1 MVLSALVLS
10 SSPLTSIT
18 TVRKVTGVLSV
29 CSTAWEPKLFW
40 GARGGP
46 WPWLESYVRAQKA
59 AVWIERQSF
68 QKSLKPDPAQAPCS
82 EPSRQST
89 CGQDSVGSTGCPAHR
104 WLTCCDAALAA
115 ACSAAFA
122 ASRPD
127 RLSAAFA
134 AATSRSI
141 VLGFTPTALAIL
153 RLLICGSAALNQ
165 RGVALARS
173 GASAAPG

>member
-1 MVLSALVLS
+1 MVLSAPRHSHQSRRSAKLRECCLYARRHGNPNYS
-10 SSPLTSIT
+10 
-18 TVRKVTGVLSV
+18 GV
-29 CSTAWEPKLFW
+29 P
-40 GARGGP
+40 GGGP

>member
-1 MVLSALVLS
+1 MLDGMGTQIILGC
-10 SSPLTSIT
+10 P
-18 TVRKVTGVLSV
+18 G
-29 CSTAWEPKLFW
+29 
-40 GARGGP
+40 GGP

>member
-1 MVLSALVLS
+1 MLDGMGTQIILGCPGGALALA
-10 SSPLTSIT
+10 
-18 TVRKVTGVLSV
+18 
-29 CSTAWEPKLFW
+29 C
-40 GARGGP
+40 
-46 WPWLESYVRAQKA
+46 YVRAQKA